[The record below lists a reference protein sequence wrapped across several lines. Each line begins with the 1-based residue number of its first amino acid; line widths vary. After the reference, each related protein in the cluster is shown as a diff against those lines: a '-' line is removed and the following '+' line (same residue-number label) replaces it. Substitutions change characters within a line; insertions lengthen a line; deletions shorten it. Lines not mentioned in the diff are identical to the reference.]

1 VQHFF
6 LSAVAH
12 VSPAQE
18 IPSGEPLAV
27 VPVDP
32 PQRAAPSVESHLA
45 AAPATTVNAAL
56 LVGQVITQ
64 ESYPVAGVTS
74 PRADTVVAVGV
85 VVVHPSVVQSPALV
99 LAVQVFTV
107 HPTPSAKVW

>member
-1 VQHFF
+1 LV
-6 LSAVAH
+6 SAGVAIAAIL
-12 VSPAQE
+12 VAAAQE
-18 IPSGEPLAV
+18 S
-27 VPVDP
+27 DP
-32 PQRAAPSVESHLA
+32 PVVLH
-45 AAPATTVNAAL
+45 ATALETEVTANAAL